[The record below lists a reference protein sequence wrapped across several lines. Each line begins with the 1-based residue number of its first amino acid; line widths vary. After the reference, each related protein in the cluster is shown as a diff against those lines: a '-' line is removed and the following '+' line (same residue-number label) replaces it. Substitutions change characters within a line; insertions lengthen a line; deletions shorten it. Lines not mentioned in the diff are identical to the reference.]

1 MPAWE
6 CDIDGCG
13 ERFDS
18 VEDAIVHQ
26 TSEHERREC
35 KVCGSVVP
43 DGYFAIRH
51 TFDEHSRAEYVCAYD
66 ADSNDVR
73 TRERIRD
80 EIEETANLQRVVE
93 RLDEHRSNELP

>member
-1 MPAWE
+1 MSAWE

-26 TSEHERREC
+26 TSEHERQEC
-35 KVCGSVVP
+35 KVCGAVVP

-51 TFDEHSRAEYVCAYD
+51 AFDEHSRAEYVRAYD
-66 ADSNDVR
+66 ANSSDVR

-80 EIEETANLQRVVE
+80 EIEETADLKGVVS
-93 RLDEHRSNELP
+93 RLDLTGGELP